1 MNEWRRAALT
11 TDPQKPEPSRVLLD
25 IQDLCVT
32 YGSGAR
38 AARALDSVSL
48 TIMAGEFVSVVG
60 PSGCG
65 KSTLMH
71 VIAGFMQPTSGTI
84 LLNGKPVRAPGSD
97 RTVML
102 QQPTLFPWLSVFENV
117 ELGPKSRGVPR
128 EERQRTV
135 RHYLDLVGLCEAH
148 HRKPYE
154 LSGGMQQRASLARA
168 LANDAE
174 MLLVDEPFGALD
186 ALTRERMQREIVRIW
201 HETGKTILFI
211 THDVEEAVFCSTSI
225 VVMEAHPGRIVD
237 RVTVPFS
244 RLYAERRMNSRTIK
258 SSPDYIALREEVLAK
273 VMKDE
278 GEEAW

>member
-1 MNEWRRAALT
+1 MT
-11 TDPQKPEPSRVLLD
+11 TLQSTASAKVLLD
-25 IQDLCVT
+25 IQDVSVT
-32 YGSGAR
+32 YGSGTR
-38 AARALDSVSL
+38 ATLALDHASL
-48 TIMAGEFVSVVG
+48 KVMAGEFVSVVG

-71 VIAGFMQPTSGTI
+71 VIAGFLQPTSGTI
-84 LLNGKPVRAPGSD
+84 LLNGTPVRAPGSD

-117 ELGPKSRGVPR
+117 ELGPRSRGVPR
-128 EERQRTV
+128 DERQQTV
-135 RHYLDLVGLCEAH
+135 RHYLDLVGLSAAQ

-211 THDVEEAVFCSTSI
+211 THDVEEAVFCSTSV
-225 VVMEAHPGRIVD
+225 VVMEAHPGRIVKKLEL
-237 RVTVPFS
+237 PFS
-244 RLYAERRMNSRTIK
+244 LRYAQRRQNSRAIK
-258 SSPDYIALREEVLAK
+258 SSPDYIAVREQVLAK

>member
-1 MNEWRRAALT
+1 MPF
-11 TDPQKPEPSRVLLD
+11 PQPRKVLLD
-25 IQDLCVT
+25 LRDVSVT
-32 YGSGAR
+32 YGSGP
-38 AARALDSVSL
+38 RALVALDRACLKVSV
-48 TIMAGEFVSVVG
+48 GEFVSVVG

-71 VIAGFMQPTSGTI
+71 VIAGFLKPTSGTI
-84 LLNGKPVRAPGSD
+84 LLNGVPVKEPGAD

-102 QQPTLFPWLSVFENV
+102 QEPTLFPWLSVYQNV
-117 ELGPKSRGVPR
+117 ELGPRSRGVPR
-128 EERQRTV
+128 EQRRRTV
-135 RHYLDLVGLCEAH
+135 QHYLDLVGLSDAQ

-168 LANDAE
+168 LANDAD

-211 THDVEEAVFCSTSI
+211 THDVEEAVFCSTSV
-225 VVMEAHPGRIVD
+225 VVMEANPGRIVD
-237 RVTVPFS
+237 QVAVPFS
-244 RLYAERRMNSRTIK
+244 LRYAERIQNSRGIK
-258 SSPDYIALREEVLAK
+258 SSPDYIAVREQVLAR

-278 GEEAW
+278 GGEAW